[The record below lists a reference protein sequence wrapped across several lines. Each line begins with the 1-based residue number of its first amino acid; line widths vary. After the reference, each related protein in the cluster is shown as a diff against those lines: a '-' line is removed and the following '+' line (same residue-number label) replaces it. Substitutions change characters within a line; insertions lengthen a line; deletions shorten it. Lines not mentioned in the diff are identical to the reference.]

1 MKKQK
6 KEFKLEW
13 GSAGISMRLAFH
25 SLDGDD
31 IKVFVRVRP
40 SSAELDITF
49 SQVAHVDQSNKEI
62 ILKSNVSKPE
72 AKKFTFDYIA
82 DIKSTQE
89 QIFSIAAKSIIESC
103 VAGYNGTI
111 FAYGQTGSGKTY
123 TMLGPAEGEDS
134 FQHEMRGII
143 PRSFECL
150 FNAVNREQNGNP
162 GKEFLLKC
170 TFLEIYNEQV
180 FDLLEPGVGL
190 HMRES
195 MKAGAFVEGLQEV
208 VIRDASE
215 AYQTLNQGWINRT
228 VASTSMNRE
237 SSRSHAVF
245 SIVIESKAE
254 KEGVKL
260 VKTSQLNLVDLAG
273 SERQKDTNASGQRLK
288 EASNINQS
296 LSTLGNVINSL
307 VSCAN
312 GKTKHVPYR
321 DSKLTFLL
329 RNSLGGNAKTHM
341 IACVHP
347 GAKCF
352 GETLSTLQFAKRAKM
367 IKNKAVINEDAEGNT
382 AVLQA
387 EIRRLKL
394 KLLEYESINKGLS
407 DPASSSSAEPIQT
420 AMQSGANSQYR
431 KMFLQSMWLRHM
443 AEQEIANLKDNIQKL
458 EDICSKKETMLQ
470 STKLIIKFRQNDIE
484 RCKKSLAGQQ
494 IDKDQE
500 TEDLKAEIATL
511 QDQVEKHPKL
521 KEYARDIQ
529 NLRAELKKLKAQE
542 SVQNMLAAN
551 TDLVQML
558 EQRYRELTSDSQDQ
572 KDIHP
577 LTPQSSDNIS
587 AATLEKYKSQ
597 VQNLQAELGELK
609 QTQAHQKEAAKQK
622 EMELISDLE
631 SKSKSIQELE
641 QMLAT
646 HQLKSKMEK
655 AAINDMHRKTVVEI
669 TTPVKKAKYQLRTRT
684 VLVSGSS
691 ENSPSNIP
699 SDTDIEEEGILDE
712 EEPQQMAM
720 QAQQAL
726 LEEIKQLQ
734 SRNIEI
740 QQRTEEFDTERI
752 QLNQQISKLEHMN
765 SFKDEMIGQYKT
777 KEEEM
782 SKNIVCLHK
791 EIENLKEDKRVA
803 VEEAMDLRL
812 MIKSA
817 DRERDSLKARHATLS
832 EADARRE
839 QEVESLKTKLMQTEL
854 LIMTL
859 TKEKNILEEQYQ
871 KLQREN
877 EDLSMT
883 VNFSESRIDELVE
896 QVTTMN
902 DGVEQL
908 KHELQVVQQKF
919 EKEKEYTSSLEK
931 QRYLEGEEA
940 EQYKTRLIEE
950 QQTLKNELEY
960 WVNHSEMQEQNIKLK
975 EKKIEELDVQILTLK
990 KEVEDRKT
998 VFLELMNKL
1007 QTDREELKNLQGKL
1021 EDSQSRVEN
1030 LQQKLAEVEK
1040 QQEETIQIFEA
1051 RLHEFEDQKI
1061 RWNSELETTNEALE
1075 SLTVANEHFK
1085 QEIEKLQEQYE
1096 QEVLEKKS
1104 LLEKTSTLEG
1114 KLSTYQADLKN
1125 LGDLEN
1131 LAHQVDELTIMKMEK
1146 DKEINEIKI
1155 LLTEKTQEIIQ
1166 LQERLEDWAD
1176 LQIERVCLEKQ
1187 LESKEDLIKEQETII
1202 EELTLQKLAACEVCL
1217 APYLHV
1223 IHYSSLCWL
1232 FHL

>member
-1 MKKQK
+1 M
-6 KEFKLEW
+6 EGVFKTTFCMECVFKIVFIACVDLYVRMLF
-13 GSAGISMRLAFH
+13 S
-25 SLDGDD
+25 SLDCDD

-49 SQVAHVDQSNKEI
+49 SQVVHVDQSNKEI
-62 ILKSNVSKPE
+62 ILKSNASKLEP
-72 AKKFTFDYIA
+72 KKFTFDYVA

-89 QIFSIAAKSIIESC
+89 QIFSIAARSIIESC

-134 FQHEMRGII
+134 FQHEMRGIV

-150 FNAVNREQNGNP
+150 FNAISREQNGNP

-190 HMRES
+190 HLRES

-208 VIRDASE
+208 VIRDPSE
-215 AYQTLNQGWINRT
+215 AYQTLNRGWINRT

-245 SIVIESKAE
+245 TIVIESKAE

-307 VSCAN
+307 VSCSN
-312 GKTKHVPYR
+312 GKTRHIPYR

-341 IACVHP
+341 IACIHP

-367 IKNKAVINEDAEGNT
+367 IKNKAVINEDTEGNT

-394 KLLEYESINKGLS
+394 KLLEYESGLS
-407 DPASSSSAEPIQT
+407 NRGVFDPASSADPMQT
-420 AMQSGANSQYR
+420 SVQPGANSQYK
-431 KMFLQSMWLRHM
+431 KMFLQSMWLRHI
-443 AEQEIANLKDNIQKL
+443 AELEIANLKDNIEKL

-494 IDKDQE
+494 IETDQE
-500 TEDLKAEIATL
+500 IKDLKAEIATL

-521 KEYARDIQ
+521 KEYARDVQ
-529 NLRAELKKLKAQE
+529 NLRAELKRLKAQE

-551 TDLVQML
+551 TNLVQML
-558 EQRYRELTSDSQDQ
+558 EQRYRELTADTQDQ
-572 KDIHP
+572 KDTRT

-597 VQNLQAELGELK
+597 VQNLQAELEEMK
-609 QTQAHQKEAAKQK
+609 QTMTHQKEVAKQK

-631 SKSKSIQELE
+631 SKGKSIQELE

-655 AAINDMHRKTVVEI
+655 AAINDMHRKTVVDI

-684 VLVSGSS
+684 VLVSGST
-691 ENSPSNIP
+691 ENSPADIQY
-699 SDTDIEEEGILDE
+699 DTDIDEEGILDE

-734 SRNIEI
+734 NRNIEI
-740 QQRTEEFDTERI
+740 QQRIEEFDTERI

-765 SFKDEMIGQYKT
+765 SFKDEMIGQYKA
-777 KEEEM
+777 KEEEV
-782 SKNIVCLHK
+782 SKNFICLHK
-791 EIENLKEDKRVA
+791 EIEILKEDKRVA

-817 DRERDSLKARHATLS
+817 DRERDSLKARQAILS

-839 QEVESLKTKLMQTEL
+839 HEFESLKTKLMQTEL

-859 TKEKNILEEQYQ
+859 TKEKNMLEEQYQ

-883 VNFSESRIDELVE
+883 VSFNESRIDELVE
-896 QVTTMN
+896 QITSIN

-908 KHELQVVQQKF
+908 KHELQVVQQKL
-919 EKEKEYTSSLEK
+919 EKEKEYSSLLEK

-940 EQYKTRLIEE
+940 EQYKTKLIEE

-960 WVNHSEMQEQNIKLK
+960 WKNHSEMQVHNIELK
-975 EKKIEELDVQILTLK
+975 EKKIEELDAHIVTLK
-990 KEVEDRKT
+990 KEIEDRKT
-998 VFLELMNKL
+998 VFLELMNKH
-1007 QTDREELKNLQGKL
+1007 QTDREEVKNLQGKL
-1021 EDSQSRVEN
+1021 EDSQSKVEN
-1030 LQQKLAEVEK
+1030 LEQKLVEVEK
-1040 QQEETIQIFEA
+1040 QQEETTQIFEA

-1061 RWNSELETTNEALE
+1061 RLNSELETTNEALD
-1075 SLTVANEHFK
+1075 SLKVANESFH

-1096 QEVLEKKS
+1096 QELVEKNN
-1104 LLEKTSTLEG
+1104 LLEKISTLEG

-1131 LAHQVDELTIMKMEK
+1131 LAHQVDELTCMKMEK
-1146 DKEINEIKI
+1146 DKEINEFK
-1155 LLTEKTQEIIQ
+1155 
-1166 LQERLEDWAD
+1166 
-1176 LQIERVCLEKQ
+1176 
-1187 LESKEDLIKEQETII
+1187 
-1202 EELTLQKLAACEVCL
+1202 
-1217 APYLHV
+1217 
-1223 IHYSSLCWL
+1223 
-1232 FHL
+1232 